1 MAQRYE
7 SFRKQKKKNTIFL
20 TNIVFFLTDKYI
32 LYDNY
37 RRLRLSEQ
45 SEVTIEL
52 AFVVQLIVD
61 FDDVPVVA

>member
-1 MAQRYE
+1 MAQRYR
-7 SFRKQKKKNTIFL
+7 SFSKQKRKIRYFL

-61 FDDVPVVA
+61 FDYIPVVA